1 MRLDPNKKTL
11 LHVLIVMYIA
21 IAIVDD
27 LKQELEALKY
37 DKGEIR
43 QQKWQKIGDVTEV
56 IWKLAR

>member
-1 MRLDPNKKTL
+1 
-11 LHVLIVMYIA
+11 MYIA

-27 LKQELEALKY
+27 LKQELGVLKY

-56 IWKLAR
+56 IWKLGRELV